1 MSMRTCLAIV
11 LCLAGAD
18 NTRADD
24 GKSSLEPPVAFRP
37 IDFHGAIG
45 SFKISM
51 QAQPLELRAEDSL
64 TLTVRIRGSGNLSD
78 LERPNLRKNPAF
90 IKSFDVVDL
99 GDRYRADQGTREFDY
114 RLRPR
119 NEGVREIPRLGLVYF
134 KPGIVP
140 AEKGYQTTYAP
151 PLSIRVLPRPE
162 VTIHQVQG
170 DAEVAVPESVREF
183 VSAERVP
190 PQQGTLTLTRRQLMA
205 PLLLAPPLVCLFW
218 CIAGGQRQ
226 RVERRLKLSRHGRKT
241 LRALDQS
248 TGWNEFG
255 SVLCDYLGPFVGPLP
270 NEVSP
275 TEVIK
280 RMLAHGCS
288 LDLAEETA
296 GLFEL
301 RNAARFAPDRE
312 TFPLSAK
319 TNAARL
325 IIKLEEQPWQ

>member
-1 MSMRTCLAIV
+1 MRSCLTLV
-11 LCLAGAD
+11 LCMAGAD
-18 NTRADD
+18 SARADD
-24 GKSSLEPPVAFRP
+24 GKSSMEPPVAFRP
-37 IDFHGAIG
+37 VDFHGAIG

-51 QAQPLELRAEDSL
+51 QAQPLELRAEDSI
-64 TLTVRIRGSGNLSD
+64 TLTVRVRGSGNLRD

-90 IKSFDVVDL
+90 VKSFDVLDL
-99 GDRYRADQGTREFDY
+99 GDRYHADQGIREFDY

-151 PLSIRVLPRPE
+151 PLPIRVLPRPE
-162 VTIHQVQG
+162 VTMRQVQG
-170 DAEVAVPESVREF
+170 DTEVAVPESVREI
-183 VSAERVP
+183 VSAERVL
-190 PQQGTLTLTRRQLMA
+190 QQQATMTLTRPQLMA

-226 RVERRLKLSRHGRKT
+226 RVERRLKLSRHARKT

-255 SVLCDYLGPFVGPLP
+255 SILCDYLGQFVGPLP
-270 NEVSP
+270 NEASP
-275 TEVIK
+275 ADVIE
-280 RMLAHGCS
+280 RMLVHGCS
-288 LDLAEETA
+288 PALAEQTA

-301 RNAARFAPDRE
+301 HIAARFAPDRA
-312 TFPLSAK
+312 TFPLSVK

-325 IIKLEEQPWQ
+325 IVALEEQPWQ